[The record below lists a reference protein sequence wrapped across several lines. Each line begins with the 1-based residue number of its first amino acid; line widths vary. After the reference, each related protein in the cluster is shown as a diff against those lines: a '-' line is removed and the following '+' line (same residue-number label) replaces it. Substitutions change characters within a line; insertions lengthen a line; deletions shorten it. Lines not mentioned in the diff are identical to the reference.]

1 MKIRLEYF
9 TTKKEYSL
17 PERQFSKVEICIE
30 GEWIRNAR
38 NIIYLEDE
46 NRVGCPLQWNR
57 TKIETGEICWVEFE
71 GKINY
76 RPCGYGLVDVEI
88 KDAKCR

>member
-1 MKIRLEYF
+1 MKVRLEYF
-9 TTKKEYSL
+9 TTKTEYL
-17 PERQFSKVEICIE
+17 ERQFSKVEVSIE
-30 GEWIRNAR
+30 GEWIRNVR
-38 NIIYLEDE
+38 NIVYLDE
-46 NRVGCPLQWNR
+46 KGSPTGWQSM
-57 TKIETGEICWVEFE
+57 KIDTGEICWIEFE

>member
-9 TTKKEYSL
+9 TTKAEYS
-17 PERQFSKVEICIE
+17 RHFSKVEICVD

-38 NIIYLEDE
+38 DIIYIGDGY
-46 NRVGCPLQWNR
+46 RQWKSR
-57 TKIETGEICWVEFE
+57 EIDTGKICWSEFE